1 MNRNTDAQNLH
12 VTANDG
18 KPMLQAV
25 RVLNLYAGIGGN
37 RKYWQDVEVTAV
49 EYNAEIA
56 GIYKDHYPNDNVIVG
71 DAHEYLLKHYKEFDF
86 IWASPPCPSHSRVRR
101 MASKAGDYDPIFP
114 DMTLWQEII
123 FLQGFFDGKWCVEN
137 VIPYY
142 EPLVK
147 PTIEL
152 ERHLF
157 WTNFNVNKWKFEKG
171 DRKHNAVKPTDKLYG
186 YDLSKYSIE
195 HDKVK
200 ILRNMVDPD
209 IGLYIMEQA
218 QGIIRRERQTQP
230 SLFGDVQ

>member
-1 MNRNTDAQNLH
+1 MNRITQAENIGSSPNI
-12 VTANDG
+12 ANA
-18 KPMLQAV
+18 MLQAV

-37 RKYWQDVEVTAV
+37 RKYWQNVEVTAV

-142 EPLVK
+142 EPLITAK
-147 PTIEL
+147 KRG
-152 ERHLF
+152 RHLY
-157 WTNFNVNKWKFEKG
+157 WTNFRLPSVLSERDNISGLIQKDDYEAIKKLCEFHDYDFFKYKG
-171 DRKHNAVKPTDKLYG
+171 EQRRAKMA
-186 YDLSKYSIE
+186 
-195 HDKVK
+195 
-200 ILRNMVDPD
+200 RNLVD
-209 IGLYIMEQA
+209 
-218 QGIIRRERQTQP
+218 
-230 SLFGDVQ
+230 

>member
-1 MNRNTDAQNLH
+1 M
-12 VTANDG
+12 
-18 KPMLQAV
+18 KI
-25 RVLNLYAGIGGN
+25 LNLYAGIGGN
-37 RKYWQDVEVTAV
+37 RKLWGNDHEITAV
-49 EYNAEIA
+49 EYNEEIA
-56 GIYKDHYPNDNVIVG
+56 GIYADHYPCDTVVVG
-71 DAHEYLLKHYKEFDF
+71 DAHEYLIRNYKKFDF

-157 WTNFNVNKWKFEKG
+157 WTNFNVNKWRFLKG
-171 DRKHNAVKPTDKLYG
+171 ERKHNEVKSSDNLYG
-186 YDLSKYSIE
+186 YDLGKYDIL

-200 ILRNMVDPD
+200 IIRNMVDPE

-218 QGIIRRERQTQP
+218 HGIMRKRQDKQGI
-230 SLFGDVQ
+230 LFSDFG

>member
-1 MNRNTDAQNLH
+1 MMKITGNISNEAQPTCGNPL
-12 VTANDG
+12 
-18 KPMLQAV
+18 LQAV

-49 EYNAEIA
+49 EYNTEIA
-56 GIYKDHYPNDNVIVG
+56 GIYKDYYPNDNVIVG
-71 DAHEYLLKHYKEFDF
+71 DAHDYLLKHYKEFDF
-86 IWASPPCPSHSRVRR
+86 IWASPPCPSHSRVRL
-101 MASKAGDYDPIFP
+101 MASKGGDYDPIFP

-123 FLQGFFDGKWCVEN
+123 FLQRFFDGKWCVEN

-147 PTIEL
+147 PTVEL

-157 WTNFNVNKWKFEKG
+157 WTNFKINKWKFEKDG
-171 DRKHNAVKPTDKLYG
+171 VRIAHIKSTDIHYG
-186 YDLSKYSIE
+186 YDLSKYNIE

-200 ILRNMVDPD
+200 ILRNMVNPD

-230 SLFGDVQ
+230 SLFGDV